1 MVSIT
6 STAKYRQR
14 VVRYAEKNGVTQ
26 ASLRHRVSRQAIYE
40 WKGKYDG
47 NWKSLRDKS
56 HRPHSHPREH
66 SKEEYGL
73 IERIYPYYKN
83 DKLRMWDRLREKG
96 YSRCYKSM
104 LRAIKRLK
112 LEQEPAGR
120 KGYKAKPYQ
129 RAEYPGQKVQVD
141 VKFVPWYCV
150 SNGQKYYQY
159 TAIDECTRYCFR
171 EMYDEHSTYS
181 SLDFLKKLIRYFPFP
196 IREVQTDNGTEWTNA
211 LLVKNASHKT
221 LFEAYLE
228 ENGILYHRIRIATPR
243 HNGKVERQHRLD
255 EQRFYSRMKMFSLE
269 DGRRQIA
276 RYNKLSNSISK
287 CCLKFRSPN
296 AVLADYLSVMW

>member
-1 MVSIT
+1 MTSIT

-14 VVRYAEKNGVTQ
+14 IIRYAEKNGVTQ

-40 WKGKYDG
+40 WKAKYDG
-47 NWKSLRDKS
+47 SWKSLRDKS
-56 HRPHSHPREH
+56 HRPHSHPNEH

-73 IERIYPYYKN
+73 IGRMYPYYKN
-83 DKLRMWDRLREKG
+83 DKLRLWDRLREKG
-96 YSRCYKSM
+96 YSRSYKSM

-112 LEQEPAGR
+112 LEQEESRR
-120 KGYKAKPYQ
+120 KGYKPKPYQ
-129 RAEYPGQKVQVD
+129 RADYPGQKVQID
-141 VKFVPWYCV
+141 VKYVPWYCV

-171 EMYDEHSTYS
+171 EIYDEHSTYS
-181 SLDFLKKLIRYFPFP
+181 SLDFLKKLIQYFPFP

-211 LLVKNASHKT
+211 LLVKKASHKT

-228 ENGILYHRIRIATPR
+228 ECGIIYHRIRIATPR

-269 DGRRQIA
+269 DGRQQIA

-287 CCLKFRSPN
+287 CCLRFRSPN